1 MCDMRINNSL
11 QHTENQLKEGWE
23 GMLHMTLLERFSQYE
38 WLQQWAPNQPFNNC
52 FLVRKHGL
60 DNPFLKLEGEAG
72 QERLNEVEI
81 ADRYR
86 SVLDTMGNTFVCGKT

>member
-52 FLVRKHGL
+52 FLVRKL
-60 DNPFLKLEGEAG
+60 VSITP
-72 QERLNEVEI
+72 
-81 ADRYR
+81 
-86 SVLDTMGNTFVCGKT
+86 S